1 MSYKVQ
7 DTTHSRKIRG
17 RTSRLGFRK
26 ESLHRLMLQ
35 VAEARILSRKQELMM
50 PMMQLRLTWSME
62 SMFRSV
68 MVVFRS
74 VVEEESL
81 SAVPPLHRRLR
92 SDLDLLLS
100 PGSGGVSSLFFPT
113 YSSRWL
119 LPNILSSLGR

>member
-1 MSYKVQ
+1 
-7 DTTHSRKIRG
+7 
-17 RTSRLGFRK
+17 
-26 ESLHRLMLQ
+26 
-35 VAEARILSRKQELMM
+35 M

-81 SAVPPLHRRLR
+81 SAVPHLHRRLR
-92 SDLDLLLS
+92 SDLDLLFS
-100 PGSGGVSSLFFPT
+100 PDSGGVSSLLFRP